1 MTKKNYRLTDLIA
14 AAGGLTKEAYAK
26 GARLERQ
33 LTDVEKLK
41 QQELIKIATFND
53 STDIRK
59 IQINDVPYVAIHLSE
74 ALNNPGNDRWDVIL
88 REGDRLIIPRFTNTV
103 SVSGEVMYP
112 TTLVYTPGASLSTYI
127 NQCGG
132 YSLKAKG
139 SRAFAIQMNGT
150 VKRIRSSR
158 DIQPGSNIVVPA
170 KPKWQ
175 GMNISQLISLIVS
188 LATLGAVA
196 VSALKR

>member
-1 MTKKNYRLTDLIA
+1 M
-14 AAGGLTKEAYAK
+14 
-26 GARLERQ
+26 ERQ

-41 QQELIKIATFND
+41 QQELIKIATLND